1 MGGHVEAFMSL
12 KHGGEGLDQ
21 ALQLGVA
28 HGRREAAEAGDRDE
42 DAVLQESADEL
53 LEGMRSVLSFATP

>member
-1 MGGHVEAFMSL
+1 MSL